1 MGCTCTMYQAFLSL
15 KTSMTPTMFGWSEQ
29 RWCSQISFST
39 SAWTQSEVI
48 RAKMLKDIPYL
59 LHGL

>member
-1 MGCTCTMYQAFLSL
+1 MYQAFLSL